1 MCAKC
6 TAFTTA
12 KLAFSL
18 KRVSRSQSR
27 SLSYKIRSGD
37 TFSAVS
43 KNRVRG
49 TSRAHGPGSSDPEA
63 RGRAPLARDV
73 SLAVSGLAWGEPRG
87 SDAAEAGAPCCCCYY
102 HGDQRTMARKDQPG
116 GEHVTDSEASC
127 VRPVPRQQGLRP
139 TAPRG
144 TSGPPGS
151 QTHRRRPGAE
161 HPRAAT
167 TMKTAGF
174 PERR

>member
-1 MCAKC
+1 MYSLHYGETGILLKKSLQITEPFVKLQNTFRGHVFSCQSESRAGHLTRTRPGKLRSQ
-6 TAFTTA
+6 
-12 KLAFSL
+12 KLAAGPRW
-18 KRVSRSQSR
+18 RV
-27 SLSYKIRSGD
+27 
-37 TFSAVS
+37 TF
-43 KNRVRG
+43 RG
-49 TSRAHGPGSSDPEA
+49 LCRA
-63 RGRAPLARDV
+63 
-73 SLAVSGLAWGEPRG
+73 WRG